1 MGNILPKNN
10 VILAGDFNAPDINW
24 PNLDSS
30 TYLTSPSER
39 LLEMI
44 DEHDLKQLVDS
55 PTRRQ
60 GNTQNTLDLV
70 FTNNAGIVSGTEV
83 VPGISDHDM
92 VLFSVKTSCRKKK
105 NVKRKVYIKRKAN
118 CSHIKEMLNE
128 FADSFMENLKELSV
142 DEMWDTFE
150 CSIRSIM
157 DACIPHK
164 MTSSRYNLPWFNRS
178 LRRQSRAK
186 QRLYNKAKRSQNP
199 QHWSEFRDTRKC
211 LHKNLKS
218 AREKYVSDYLGESIK
233 ENPKRFWSFVKH
245 LKKDDPGVADFK
257 VDGQIICDGVMK
269 SDLLNK
275 QFSNVYTK
283 EDLASIPAV
292 GHSPKPTIGS
302 LTVTLPGVIKQLTS
316 LKPNKAIE
324 PDQIPPWFLKEYAH
338 EIGPILTL
346 IYQASINSGIV
357 PSRWKYANVCGVF
370 KGGQKSNPCNY
381 RPISLTCIA
390 SKVLEH
396 IVHSHVMKHL
406 DSHRILTDVQHG
418 FRAKRSTV
426 TLLIINIHD
435 LAKTIQ
441 DNKSV
446 HAAIL
451 DFSKAF
457 DKVPHQRLL
466 RKLEYYG
473 IRENLLK
480 WFESFLIGR
489 TQSVICDGSQS
500 KSIMVTSGVPQGT
513 VLGPLLFLLYVNDLP
528 ANLQSSVRL
537 FADDALLYGII
548 SNEVDCNRLQADL
561 FELERWQDRW
571 KMKFN
576 PSKCKIICISTKKS
590 PPLKKYVFCGSELD
604 QIDSV
609 SYLGVTLTNNLKWS
623 QHVSSVLVRRAKS
636 LV

>member
-1 MGNILPKNN
+1 MDSVNTPNYFEPLNEAPPIRERLKTHSQSSETHPKSKRVFKSTKRKSLTCLVVNCRSVKNKIAEVEVIIDKYKPDIILGNESWLNPDILSSEVFPANYTVYRKERNSKCPGGGVFQAEKNDLIVLHRPDFDSDCEIIWTQCQLAGSNTKSIFFGSFYRSKATDSESLEALQSSLLKMGNILPKNS

-44 DEHDLKQLVDS
+44 DEHDLKQLVES

-118 CSHIKEMLNE
+118 CSRIKEMLNE

-199 QHWSEFRDTRKC
+199 QHWSEFRDARKR

-257 VDGQIICDGVMK
+257 VDGQIMRDRVMK

-275 QFSNVYTK
+275 QFSNVYSK

-302 LTVTLPGVIKQLTS
+302 LIVTLPGVIKQLTS
-316 LKPNKAIE
+316 LKPNKASG

-346 IYQASINSGIV
+346 IYQASIDSGIV

-381 RPISLTCIA
+381 RPY
-390 SKVLEH
+390 
-396 IVHSHVMKHL
+396 
-406 DSHRILTDVQHG
+406 
-418 FRAKRSTV
+418 
-426 TLLIINIHD
+426 IIN
-435 LAKTIQ
+435 
-441 DNKSV
+441 
-446 HAAIL
+446 
-451 DFSKAF
+451 
-457 DKVPHQRLL
+457 
-466 RKLEYYG
+466 
-473 IRENLLK
+473 
-480 WFESFLIGR
+480 
-489 TQSVICDGSQS
+489 
-500 KSIMVTSGVPQGT
+500 
-513 VLGPLLFLLYVNDLP
+513 LYCV
-528 ANLQSSVRL
+528 
-537 FADDALLYGII
+537 
-548 SNEVDCNRLQADL
+548 
-561 FELERWQDRW
+561 
-571 KMKFN
+571 
-576 PSKCKIICISTKKS
+576 
-590 PPLKKYVFCGSELD
+590 
-604 QIDSV
+604 
-609 SYLGVTLTNNLKWS
+609 
-623 QHVSSVLVRRAKS
+623 
-636 LV
+636 